1 MDKFKNMYEAI
12 FSHID
17 YSNYLEE
24 YGQINTLLSRVNYN
38 LLMSIYC
45 GIYLLTVVD
54 PLIDK
59 KSNGDVKIN
68 LDQAFLNELIK
79 RVATDNGS
87 GYTIGELSYKDANTV
102 LFKIR
107 NKLAHGD
114 YVVTNNNIIFE
125 ENGKKG
131 IVNIDK
137 LSIMIVELDNSIRDY
152 KSKGKRMVIN
162 ANLYNVKDSKIYG
175 DGSFKKFC
183 KDLLVMIIEDE
194 PLPGYER
201 NMKYNQIINGI
212 IKLLMLLFQTNL
224 LDNDQIKQILKS
236 FEPALNNYGI
246 NLTCKVESVYDSE
259 YYIPVKESYN
269 AISEYSEDIYGVHL
283 GRFILNR
290 ILKLSKGDFQ
300 TFNYSKG
307 IVLNLVIMK
316 FLKDNKNAT
325 LDSIV
330 KAFPKIST
338 IMFYDID
345 NTIIASDLIGFYTF
359 YQYGLEKGLTQK
371 GNYDLAQIVKKESF
385 DFSLLD
391 LSLLDDSNMIIEHEF
406 LNYKSD
412 IDKYKN
418 KIEILKKRVEK
429 CLDSLNKYLEHT
441 EKSKINEDRLKNL
454 KSNLKEA
461 ELVYYENLNLIQE
474 MEKFLESFDF
484 EKYVRNINIIEHIRN
499 AIAHGNIEV
508 DEYNYN
514 KRITDREITIKNIHD
529 GVVSYQKS
537 LTIYEFA
544 SLFKMKNL
552 CLLNDFFTTNISDKE
567 IINEDYIKVL
577 KERIK
582 NRNN

>member
-12 FSHID
+12 FSHIE

-59 KSNGDVKIN
+59 KPNGDVKIN

-131 IVNIDK
+131 IINIDK

-152 KSKGKRMVIN
+152 KSKGKRMIIN

-194 PLPGYER
+194 PLPEYER

-330 KAFPKIST
+330 KAFPKISA

-345 NTIIASDLIGFYTF
+345 NAIIASDLIGFYTF

-514 KRITDREITIKNIHD
+514 KRITDRKITIKNIHD